1 MKRPWDLA
9 AVGEVLVDVTAEGLV
24 PGEVVHGPVRLQPG
38 GTPVNAA
45 FAAAAIGASCVVVG
59 RVGADPAG
67 TMLRASLLVAGIDA
81 HLAGDGRAPTG
92 VYLETGTGDGR
103 SIVADR
109 GASARLSVDD
119 IPDPLV
125 AGAVLVSGYALL
137 HDDTAPAAS
146 AALRRAQARYTA
158 VLLAA
163 PQLLQAL
170 GPEEVRRRS
179 VGADVLLA
187 NAEEARALTGLDP
200 DAAVAELARAYGLA
214 CVTSG
219 AEGAI
224 AATDDGALVR
234 ARPSAALP
242 GDATG
247 AGDAFAG
254 AFLVALVRGAT
265 LQQALDAACHP

>member
-1 MKRPWDLA
+1 VQRPWDLA
-9 AVGEVLVDVTAEGLV
+9 AVGEVLVDVTAAGLV

-81 HLAGDGRAPTG
+81 HLAGDGRTPTG
-92 VYLETGTGDGR
+92 MYLETGAGEGR

-109 GASARLSVDD
+109 GASACLAVDD

-146 AALRRAQARYTA
+146 AALRRARARHTA
-158 VLLAA
+158 LLLAA
-163 PQLLQAL
+163 PGLLRRL
-170 GPEEVRRRS
+170 GPDEVRRRAA
-179 VGADVLLA
+179 GADVLLA
-187 NAEEARALTGLDP
+187 NAEEARALTGHDP
-200 DAAVAELARAYGLA
+200 DAAVAELARSYGLA

-219 AEGAI
+219 A
-224 AATDDGALVR
+224 DGAVAAAAGGPLVR
-234 ARPSAALP
+234 SRPSAPLP
-242 GDATG
+242 GDVTG
-247 AGDAFAG
+247 AGDAFA
-254 AFLVALVRGAT
+254 AYFLVALVRGAS
-265 LQQALDAACHP
+265 LQEALDAACQQ